1 MTPREVE
8 ELTSVEYAA
17 FWRYAENEAREAK
30 RAERK
35 ARRG

>member
-8 ELTSVEYAA
+8 ELTPVEYAA
-17 FWRYAENEAREAK
+17 FWRYAENEAREIA